1 MRFLSWRP
9 GQATSGR
16 VCADCPE
23 PSGTR
28 RPARLEHHISTG
40 LRRLSVLCGTGLRR
54 MGAALALGLFA
65 ATGFA
70 AGAEA
75 QSVLVSN
82 DGQSDS
88 NQKELLNSIDI
99 AQTFTTG
106 ADGNGYTL
114 SSVVI
119 EFAKLGDRDVIASKL
134 TASINANNSG
144 VPGTSLGTLT
154 ASNSSRNVLTF
165 SAGPSGISLE
175 ANTTY
180 FFTID
185 VTEALNKNN
194 RLRIAANSA
203 VDAGGVA
210 GWSIGNKRTRDRTVS
225 GAWSSSSSSASSLP
239 FKITINGEVNT
250 PGVTVTPAALEVTEG
265 ATATY
270 DVVLDTAPTGN
281 VVITPTSSATAKA
294 TVSPATLTFT
304 SSNWNQAQQVTVNG
318 VAAGSANISHQ
329 VTTSADTTNYP
340 TSMSIDPVAVTVTG
354 PPVISITGGSA
365 LVEGANAT
373 FTVTST
379 PAPATDLTV
388 KLSVADFADSDFL
401 AAENEGEKSVTI
413 PAGRSSVVYKFP
425 TVADSKAEVAG
436 DVSVTLLDGTGYT
449 LNSDASK
456 ASIKILSRDKATL
469 TFSSATATATEGAG
483 AVTITASLDHTP
495 DTELFLGDPRKLFP
509 GRKKPTDIN
518 TSFGFTGTKLDPD
531 FPFTFSYDD
540 DNVDRPDREII
551 LDLARSALLSDLVN
565 ISDFSKRALV
575 ELGTQASMTLTLI
588 DNDPTAVTLTV
599 PDTSAD
605 EGDASDTAEIK
616 LTLGRG
622 LVTGEEMTVPL
633 QFSGGTLGTAF
644 TLALSGSPNGVTL
657 DANTGEVTFTGG
669 DPVSATAAT
678 VLLTASDD
686 DGGVSESVT
695 VTIPASD
702 TGSAPKLTATG
713 LGGGATGSG
722 SGVITI
728 TDDDEEAALVIA
740 QAEEAA
746 LVFAQATDPLEVPE
760 GGSAAYTVALAT
772 EPTGTVTVTLT
783 QPTNTDV
790 TVDTDTGTNGN
801 QATLSFTTA
810 NWNQPQTVTV
820 AAAQDVDT
828 ADDSAAIS
836 HSASGGG
843 YGSVTGTVS
852 VTVSDDDGAGVII
865 TETDGG
871 TAVGNSYT
879 KVREDTYEVVLNS
892 QPTHDVTITVTSGDT
907 QGATVKKSGGSEVES
922 LMLTFTPDTWNT
934 AQTVTVVGHGNHA
947 GGPVSI
953 SHVATSDD
961 TAYGGIEV
969 DPVSVAVANVIP
981 TPGALSLEEGTSGTF
996 KLKLDSQPSAD
1007 VTVALSGRFFTGSFY
1022 INEVTFTP
1030 AALTF
1035 TADNWNTAQ
1044 EVTVTA
1050 VDNDVVDSGG
1060 LLGAILGQI
1069 EYTAT
1074 SSDGTYEGSS
1084 RNLDVVVSDDD
1095 MAGVTVTETVLNV
1108 EEGGSGTYTV
1118 VLTSEPTRD
1127 VTIAVTSDDTDV
1139 ATVDTNTLTFT
1150 PGNWNQPQS
1159 VTVTGVDDTVDQSTG
1174 RTASISHVATSGDTN
1189 YGGIEVASVGVTVT
1203 DDDTV
1208 GVVITATGG
1217 STTVS
1222 EDGTLTDSYQVVLG
1236 TPPTQDVTIAVT
1248 SDDTDVATT
1257 NTNTLTFTSSNWN
1270 QPQTVTVTGVDDDI
1284 DQSTD
1289 RTVSISHAATSD
1301 DTNYGGIEVASVS
1314 VTVSDD
1320 DTVDVTVTETEG
1332 GTTVSEDGT
1341 LTDSYQVV
1349 LTSEPSANV
1358 TIAVTSGDTNI
1369 ATVDTN
1375 TLTFTP
1381 GNWNQPQTVTVT
1393 GVDDEVSQSTGRRV
1407 SISHV
1412 ATSGDTAYNG
1422 IEVASV
1428 SVTVTDG
1435 DTPGVIII
1443 ETDGGTVVG
1452 NAGSRLREDTYQ
1464 VVLNSQPTHDVMI
1477 AVTSGN
1483 INGALVQ
1490 KSGVNAGGSVTLT
1503 FTPDT
1508 WNTAQTVTV
1517 IGSAGAGEEDQASI
1531 SHVATS
1537 DDTAYNGIE
1546 VDSVSVAVA
1555 NMIRNPGSLRL
1566 EEGTSGTFTLVLTI
1580 QPSADVTIA
1589 LSERLST
1596 NAVTFSPAALTFT
1609 ADTWNQA
1616 QDVTVTAVDNDVV
1629 ASGRI
1634 REIISYAATSSD
1646 GTYDGVS
1653 YAINVTVTDDDEAG
1667 VTVTET
1673 ILNVEEGGSGTYTL
1687 VLDSE
1692 PSADVTIAVAPSSRF
1707 VATASPATLT
1717 FTADNWNE
1725 AQQVTVRAMDN
1736 SVVVPGLSVFNTQ
1749 INHTVTSSDDMYDE
1763 IDVASVR
1770 VAISDN
1776 DEAGVTVNPTDLDV
1790 EEGGSGTYTLVLDSQ
1805 PGADV
1810 TIAVAPSS
1818 RSVATASP
1826 ATLTFTA
1833 SNWNEAQQVTVR
1845 AMDNS
1850 VVVPGLSVFNT
1861 QINHTVTSSDDMYD
1875 EIDVASVRV
1884 AISDNDEV
1892 GVTVTETEGGT
1903 TVSEDGTVT
1912 DSYQVVL
1919 ATQPSANVTIAVT
1932 SDDTDAATV
1941 DSDTLTFTPGNWN
1954 QPQSVTVTGVDDDID
1969 QSTDRTVSIS
1979 HVATSDDTAYGGIEV
1994 ASVSVTVEDDDEA
2007 ALVFAQAADPLEV
2020 SEGGSAAYTVALA
2033 TQPTATVTVTLTQPA
2048 NTDVTVDTDTGMDTN
2063 QTTLSFTTVNWNAP
2077 QTVTAAAAQDDDAAD
2092 DSAAISHSASG
2103 GGYGSVTGTVS
2114 VSVTDDDEAGVA
2126 VTEMED
2132 GTTVSEDGTVT
2143 DSYQVVLATQPSA
2156 NVTIAVTSDD
2166 TDAATVD
2173 SDTLTFT
2180 PGNWNQPQ
2188 SVTVTGVDD
2197 DIDQSTDRTVSI
2209 SHVATSEDT
2218 AYGGIEVASV
2228 SVTVSDDD
2236 EAAVGFVEA
2245 ASTVPERAG
2254 THEVTLRFDVVS
2266 AAPLEL
2272 RYSLS
2277 GTATAGRDFTAGD
2290 GVLRVP
2296 AQAREV
2302 TLPVTILD
2310 DGEQEAD
2317 ETVVVTL
2324 IEDRGGQY
2332 RLGST
2337 TTHTLT
2343 ITDDDSDLAERVVR
2357 PALARFGRTV
2367 GEQVLDAVTDRLGAA
2382 RTPGFEGRFAGEALP
2397 DVICDDGKSAPDH
2410 VLEDDDRRRKCVGQ
2424 GRYEPG
2430 SGRPAD
2436 PSVAAWSNGLTGGP
2450 GGTPEVQAKETSDIL
2465 PGTSFALTSET
2476 ENGAALAFWGRGAQS
2491 GFSGR
2496 AGDLGLEGEVTSFM
2510 LGADQAR
2517 DDWLFGLML
2526 SRSRG
2531 EIDYTLGAASGEME
2545 TDLTALVPY
2554 MGWDVS
2560 DRLSVWG
2567 AAGLGSGDMRLRPE
2581 DGSEFRTD
2589 IDWGMAAAGA
2599 DGALGS
2605 VAALGGAELRW
2616 LADALWTRTTSDAV
2630 PGLEAT
2636 SGSTTRL
2643 RLGLESRWE
2652 HSFAS
2657 AATLSPR
2664 LETGLRYDGGDAETG
2679 FGLEVGGGVEFTDPS
2694 RGLSLGLRG
2703 RTLALH
2709 QDGNFEDWGLA
2720 LDLAYDPTPE
2730 TKRGFAA
2737 RLSHTFGGASSG
2749 GVDALLGPRL
2759 FPEASPTGG
2768 GDRSWSVEAAYGVS
2782 RGRGRV
2788 GSPYTTITA
2797 AGSGSA
2803 TGARLGYRIEPDA
2816 DHAAD
2821 VNLDFW
2827 TEPPTAANDRAS
2839 GGATLQWKW

>member
-1 MRFLSWRP
+1 MRFVSWRP
-9 GQATSGR
+9 GQAASRRICEGR
-16 VCADCPE
+16 VRSDGPE
-23 PSGTR
+23 SSEPR
-28 RPARLEHHISTG
+28 RPAQLEHHISTG
-40 LRRLSVLCGTGLRR
+40 LRRLSVLCGTDLRR
-54 MGAALALGLFA
+54 TGAALALGLFA

-82 DGQSDS
+82 TGRPDYNQNVKLDSFDITQS
-88 NQKELLNSIDI
+88 
-99 AQTFTTG
+99 FTTG
-106 ADGNGYTL
+106 ADSNGYTL

-119 EFAKLGDRDVIASKL
+119 DFKKLGDRDVIASKL

-144 VPGTSLGTLT
+144 VPGTSLGTLI
-154 ASNSSRNVLTF
+154 ASKSSRNVLTF
-165 SAGPSGISLE
+165 SAGSSGISLE

-194 RLRIAANSA
+194 RLPIAAGNA
-203 VDAGGVA
+203 VDAGGAA
-210 GWSIGNKRTRDRTVS
+210 GWSLGSRRTRDRTVS
-225 GAWSSSSSSASSLP
+225 GAWSSSSSTELSFP

-294 TVSPATLTFT
+294 TVSTATLTFT

-318 VAAGSANISHQ
+318 VAAGSANISHV

-340 TSMSIDPVAVTVTG
+340 TSISIDPVAVTVTG
-354 PPVISITGGSA
+354 LPVISITGGSA
-365 LVEGANAT
+365 VTEGTGAE
-373 FTVTST
+373 FTVTASPT
-379 PAPATDLTV
+379 PSADLTV
-388 KLSVADFADSDFL
+388 RFIVADDDTSDFVAWTNEGDKSVIIQSGTASATYTVATTADSIDE
-401 AAENEGEKSVTI
+401 ADGAVRVTVNAD
-413 PAGRSSVVYKFP
+413 PAY
-425 TVADSKAEVAG
+425 T
-436 DVSVTLLDGTGYT
+436 LDGPVTDT
-449 LNSDASK
+449 VTVTD
-456 ASIKILSRDKATL
+456 DD
-469 TFSSATATATEGAG
+469 ATAVR
-483 AVTITASLDHTP
+483 VTVLDT
-495 DTELFLGDPRKLFP
+495 RA
-509 GRKKPTDIN
+509 DI
-518 TSFGFTGTKLDPD
+518 
-531 FPFTFSYDD
+531 
-540 DNVDRPDREII
+540 
-551 LDLARSALLSDLVN
+551 
-565 ISDFSKRALV
+565 
-575 ELGTQASMTLTLI
+575 
-588 DNDPTAVTLTV
+588 
-599 PDTSAD
+599 SAD
-605 EGDASDTAEIK
+605 EGDTNDTAVIA
-616 LTLGRG
+616 LTLRNRG
-622 LVTGEEMTVPL
+622 LVTGEELTVPL
-633 QFSGGTLGTAF
+633 QFSGGTLGTDF
-644 TLALSGSPNGVTL
+644 TLALWGSPEGVTL

-669 DPVSATAAT
+669 DPASARTAP

-686 DGGVSESVT
+686 DDAVSESVT

-713 LGGGATGSG
+713 LGGGVTGIGSG
-722 SGVITI
+722 EI
-728 TDDDEEAALVIA
+728 
-740 QAEEAA
+740 
-746 LVFAQATDPLEVPE
+746 
-760 GGSAAYTVALAT
+760 ALA
-772 EPTGTVTVTLT
+772 
-783 QPTNTDV
+783 
-790 TVDTDTGTNGN
+790 
-801 QATLSFTTA
+801 
-810 NWNQPQTVTV
+810 
-820 AAAQDVDT
+820 
-828 ADDSAAIS
+828 
-836 HSASGGG
+836 
-843 YGSVTGTVS
+843 
-852 VTVSDDDGAGVII
+852 
-865 TETDGG
+865 
-871 TAVGNSYT
+871 
-879 KVREDTYEVVLNS
+879 
-892 QPTHDVTITVTSGDT
+892 
-907 QGATVKKSGGSEVES
+907 
-922 LMLTFTPDTWNT
+922 
-934 AQTVTVVGHGNHA
+934 
-947 GGPVSI
+947 
-953 SHVATSDD
+953 
-961 TAYGGIEV
+961 
-969 DPVSVAVANVIP
+969 
-981 TPGALSLEEGTSGTF
+981 
-996 KLKLDSQPSAD
+996 
-1007 VTVALSGRFFTGSFY
+1007 
-1022 INEVTFTP
+1022 
-1030 AALTF
+1030 
-1035 TADNWNTAQ
+1035 
-1044 EVTVTA
+1044 
-1050 VDNDVVDSGG
+1050 
-1060 LLGAILGQI
+1060 
-1069 EYTAT
+1069 
-1074 SSDGTYEGSS
+1074 
-1084 RNLDVVVSDDD
+1084 
-1095 MAGVTVTETVLNV
+1095 
-1108 EEGGSGTYTV
+1108 
-1118 VLTSEPTRD
+1118 
-1127 VTIAVTSDDTDV
+1127 
-1139 ATVDTNTLTFT
+1139 
-1150 PGNWNQPQS
+1150 
-1159 VTVTGVDDTVDQSTG
+1159 
-1174 RTASISHVATSGDTN
+1174 
-1189 YGGIEVASVGVTVT
+1189 
-1203 DDDTV
+1203 
-1208 GVVITATGG
+1208 
-1217 STTVS
+1217 
-1222 EDGTLTDSYQVVLG
+1222 
-1236 TPPTQDVTIAVT
+1236 
-1248 SDDTDVATT
+1248 
-1257 NTNTLTFTSSNWN
+1257 
-1270 QPQTVTVTGVDDDI
+1270 
-1284 DQSTD
+1284 
-1289 RTVSISHAATSD
+1289 
-1301 DTNYGGIEVASVS
+1301 
-1314 VTVSDD
+1314 
-1320 DTVDVTVTETEG
+1320 
-1332 GTTVSEDGT
+1332 
-1341 LTDSYQVV
+1341 
-1349 LTSEPSANV
+1349 
-1358 TIAVTSGDTNI
+1358 
-1369 ATVDTN
+1369 
-1375 TLTFTP
+1375 
-1381 GNWNQPQTVTVT
+1381 
-1393 GVDDEVSQSTGRRV
+1393 
-1407 SISHV
+1407 
-1412 ATSGDTAYNG
+1412 
-1422 IEVASV
+1422 
-1428 SVTVTDG
+1428 
-1435 DTPGVIII
+1435 
-1443 ETDGGTVVG
+1443 
-1452 NAGSRLREDTYQ
+1452 
-1464 VVLNSQPTHDVMI
+1464 
-1477 AVTSGN
+1477 
-1483 INGALVQ
+1483 
-1490 KSGVNAGGSVTLT
+1490 
-1503 FTPDT
+1503 
-1508 WNTAQTVTV
+1508 
-1517 IGSAGAGEEDQASI
+1517 
-1531 SHVATS
+1531 
-1537 DDTAYNGIE
+1537 
-1546 VDSVSVAVA
+1546 
-1555 NMIRNPGSLRL
+1555 
-1566 EEGTSGTFTLVLTI
+1566 
-1580 QPSADVTIA
+1580 
-1589 LSERLST
+1589 
-1596 NAVTFSPAALTFT
+1596 
-1609 ADTWNQA
+1609 
-1616 QDVTVTAVDNDVV
+1616 
-1629 ASGRI
+1629 
-1634 REIISYAATSSD
+1634 
-1646 GTYDGVS
+1646 
-1653 YAINVTVTDDDEAG
+1653 
-1667 VTVTET
+1667 
-1673 ILNVEEGGSGTYTL
+1673 
-1687 VLDSE
+1687 
-1692 PSADVTIAVAPSSRF
+1692 
-1707 VATASPATLT
+1707 
-1717 FTADNWNE
+1717 
-1725 AQQVTVRAMDN
+1725 
-1736 SVVVPGLSVFNTQ
+1736 
-1749 INHTVTSSDDMYDE
+1749 
-1763 IDVASVR
+1763 
-1770 VAISDN
+1770 
-1776 DEAGVTVNPTDLDV
+1776 
-1790 EEGGSGTYTLVLDSQ
+1790 
-1805 PGADV
+1805 
-1810 TIAVAPSS
+1810 
-1818 RSVATASP
+1818 
-1826 ATLTFTA
+1826 
-1833 SNWNEAQQVTVR
+1833 
-1845 AMDNS
+1845 
-1850 VVVPGLSVFNT
+1850 
-1861 QINHTVTSSDDMYD
+1861 
-1875 EIDVASVRV
+1875 
-1884 AISDNDEV
+1884 
-1892 GVTVTETEGGT
+1892 
-1903 TVSEDGTVT
+1903 
-1912 DSYQVVL
+1912 
-1919 ATQPSANVTIAVT
+1919 
-1932 SDDTDAATV
+1932 
-1941 DSDTLTFTPGNWN
+1941 
-1954 QPQSVTVTGVDDDID
+1954 
-1969 QSTDRTVSIS
+1969 
-1979 HVATSDDTAYGGIEV
+1979 
-1994 ASVSVTVEDDDEA
+1994 DDDEA

-2033 TQPTATVTVTLTQPA
+2033 TQPTGTVTVTLTQPT
-2048 NTDVTVDTDTGMDTN
+2048 NTDVTVDTDTITIGN
-2063 QTTLSFTTVNWNAP
+2063 QTTLSFTTANWNAP
-2077 QTVTAAAAQDDDAAD
+2077 QTVTVAAAQDVDAAG
-2092 DSAAISHSASG
+2092 DSADIIHSASG

-2114 VSVTDDDEAGVA
+2114 VTVADDDADGVTVTETGSGTTVSEDGTVKDSYEVVLTSEPTQDVTIAVTSDDTDVATVDSNTLTFTPGNWNQPQTVTVTGVDDDVVQNAGRTVSISHVATSDDTAYGGIEVASVSVTVSDDDEAGVIITETDGGTVVRRRSSTVREDTYQVVLNSQPTHDVMIA
-2126 VTEMED
+2126 VTSGNTNGATVKKSGGSEVRSLTLTFTPETWNTAQTVTVIGYGNHGAGPVSISHVATSDDTAYNGIEVDPVSVAVANVIRTPSDLTAFEEGTSGTYELVLNLQPSADVTIAFEGRFFTGEHYTNVITFSPEALTFTADDWDTAQEVTITAVDNDVVDSSIVGAIVYEVTSSDGAYDGISYSFGVTVSDDDMAGVTVTEMED
-2132 GTTVSEDGTVT
+2132 GTTVSEDGAVT
-2143 DSYQVVLATQPSA
+2143 DSYQVVLTSEPTQD
-2156 NVTIAVTSDD
+2156 VTIAVTSDD

-2180 PGNWNQPQ
+2180 PSNWNQPQ

-2228 SVTVSDDD
+2228 SVTVTDDD

-2397 DVICDDGKSAPDH
+2397 GMICDDGKSAPDH

-2517 DDWLFGLML
+2517 GDWLFGLML

-2531 EIDYTLGAASGEME
+2531 EIDYTLGEASGEME

>member
-9 GQATSGR
+9 GQATSRR

-82 DGQSDS
+82 DGQSDATVGDVGIV
-88 NQKELLNSIDI
+88 KLNSIDI

-119 EFAKLGDRDVIASKL
+119 DFAKLGDRDVIASKL

-154 ASNSSRNVLTF
+154 ASNSSRDVLTF

-210 GWSIGNKRTRDRTVS
+210 GWSIGNRRTRDRTVS

-304 SSNWNQAQQVTVNG
+304 SSNWNQAQPVTVNG

-588 DNDPTAVTLTV
+588 DNDPTAVTLARV
-599 PDTSAD
+599 GSGAVN
-605 EGDASDTAEIK
+605 EGGTAEFTV
-616 LTLGRG
+616 TLGRA
-622 LVTGEEMTVPL
+622 LVAGEIIDVPL
-633 QFSGGTLGTAF
+633 SVSGAGVTTDDWSLALKTGAGRNTGVVLSGETTATPSLRFSGAAAETARLVLTATPDKVTETGGETLSVALGPDDATANGFDRTSLATNVGGGADPDTGANAF
-644 TLALSGSPNGVTL
+644 TL
-657 DANTGEVTFTGG
+657 
-669 DPVSATAAT
+669 T
-678 VLLTASDD
+678 VN
-686 DGGVSESVT
+686 
-695 VTIPASD
+695 
-702 TGSAPKLTATG
+702 
-713 LGGGATGSG
+713 
-722 SGVITI
+722 
-728 TDDDEEAALVIA
+728 
-740 QAEEAA
+740 
-746 LVFAQATDPLEVPE
+746 EVP
-760 GGSAAYTVALAT
+760 
-772 EPTGTVTVTLT
+772 
-783 QPTNTDV
+783 
-790 TVDTDTGTNGN
+790 
-801 QATLSFTTA
+801 
-810 NWNQPQTVTV
+810 
-820 AAAQDVDT
+820 
-828 ADDSAAIS
+828 
-836 HSASGGG
+836 
-843 YGSVTGTVS
+843 
-852 VTVSDDDGAGVII
+852 
-865 TETDGG
+865 
-871 TAVGNSYT
+871 
-879 KVREDTYEVVLNS
+879 
-892 QPTHDVTITVTSGDT
+892 
-907 QGATVKKSGGSEVES
+907 
-922 LMLTFTPDTWNT
+922 
-934 AQTVTVVGHGNHA
+934 
-947 GGPVSI
+947 
-953 SHVATSDD
+953 
-961 TAYGGIEV
+961 
-969 DPVSVAVANVIP
+969 
-981 TPGALSLEEGTSGTF
+981 
-996 KLKLDSQPSAD
+996 
-1007 VTVALSGRFFTGSFY
+1007 
-1022 INEVTFTP
+1022 
-1030 AALTF
+1030 
-1035 TADNWNTAQ
+1035 
-1044 EVTVTA
+1044 
-1050 VDNDVVDSGG
+1050 
-1060 LLGAILGQI
+1060 
-1069 EYTAT
+1069 
-1074 SSDGTYEGSS
+1074 
-1084 RNLDVVVSDDD
+1084 
-1095 MAGVTVTETVLNV
+1095 GVTVTET
-1108 EEGGSGTYTV
+1108 GGSTTVSEDGTVTDSYQV
-1118 VLTSEPTRD
+1118 VLATQPSAN

-1139 ATVDTNTLTFT
+1139 ATVD
-1150 PGNWNQPQS
+1150 
-1159 VTVTGVDDTVDQSTG
+1159 
-1174 RTASISHVATSGDTN
+1174 
-1189 YGGIEVASVGVTVT
+1189 
-1203 DDDTV
+1203 
-1208 GVVITATGG
+1208 
-1217 STTVS
+1217 
-1222 EDGTLTDSYQVVLG
+1222 
-1236 TPPTQDVTIAVT
+1236 
-1248 SDDTDVATT
+1248 
-1257 NTNTLTFTSSNWN
+1257 TNTLTFTSSNWN
-1270 QPQTVTVTGVDDDI
+1270 QPQTVTVTGVDDAV
-1284 DQSTD
+1284 DQSAD
-1289 RTVSISHAATSD
+1289 RTVSISHVATSA
-1301 DTNYGGIEVASVS
+1301 DTIYGGIAVDPVS

-1320 DTVDVTVTETEG
+1320 D
-1332 GTTVSEDGT
+1332 
-1341 LTDSYQVV
+1341 
-1349 LTSEPSANV
+1349 
-1358 TIAVTSGDTNI
+1358 
-1369 ATVDTN
+1369 
-1375 TLTFTP
+1375 
-1381 GNWNQPQTVTVT
+1381 
-1393 GVDDEVSQSTGRRV
+1393 
-1407 SISHV
+1407 
-1412 ATSGDTAYNG
+1412 
-1422 IEVASV
+1422 
-1428 SVTVTDG
+1428 
-1435 DTPGVIII
+1435 
-1443 ETDGGTVVG
+1443 
-1452 NAGSRLREDTYQ
+1452 
-1464 VVLNSQPTHDVMI
+1464 M
-1477 AVTSGN
+1477 
-1483 INGALVQ
+1483 
-1490 KSGVNAGGSVTLT
+1490 
-1503 FTPDT
+1503 
-1508 WNTAQTVTV
+1508 
-1517 IGSAGAGEEDQASI
+1517 
-1531 SHVATS
+1531 
-1537 DDTAYNGIE
+1537 
-1546 VDSVSVAVA
+1546 
-1555 NMIRNPGSLRL
+1555 
-1566 EEGTSGTFTLVLTI
+1566 
-1580 QPSADVTIA
+1580 
-1589 LSERLST
+1589 
-1596 NAVTFSPAALTFT
+1596 
-1609 ADTWNQA
+1609 
-1616 QDVTVTAVDNDVV
+1616 
-1629 ASGRI
+1629 
-1634 REIISYAATSSD
+1634 
-1646 GTYDGVS
+1646 
-1653 YAINVTVTDDDEAG
+1653 AG

-1692 PSADVTIAVAPSSRF
+1692 P
-1707 VATASPATLT
+1707 
-1717 FTADNWNE
+1717 
-1725 AQQVTVRAMDN
+1725 
-1736 SVVVPGLSVFNTQ
+1736 TQ
-1749 INHTVTSSDDMYDE
+1749 
-1763 IDVASVR
+1763 
-1770 VAISDN
+1770 
-1776 DEAGVTVNPTDLDV
+1776 
-1790 EEGGSGTYTLVLDSQ
+1790 
-1805 PGADV
+1805 DV

-1833 SNWNEAQQVTVR
+1833 DNWNTAQQVTVR
-1845 AMDNS
+1845 AVDNS
-1850 VVVPGLSVFNT
+1850 IVIPGLSVFNT
-1861 QINHTVTSSDDMYD
+1861 GIHHTVTSSDDTYD
-1875 EIDVASVRV
+1875 GIEVASVRV
-1884 AISDNDEV
+1884 AISDDDEV

-1941 DSDTLTFTPGNWN
+1941 DTNTLTFTSGNWN
-1954 QPQSVTVTGVDDDID
+1954 QPQSVTVTGVDDAVD
-1969 QSTDRTVSIS
+1969 QSADRRVSIS

-1994 ASVSVTVEDDDEA
+1994 ASVSVTV
-2007 ALVFAQAADPLEV
+2007 
-2020 SEGGSAAYTVALA
+2020 S
-2033 TQPTATVTVTLTQPA
+2033 
-2048 NTDVTVDTDTGMDTN
+2048 
-2063 QTTLSFTTVNWNAP
+2063 
-2077 QTVTAAAAQDDDAAD
+2077 
-2092 DSAAISHSASG
+2092 
-2103 GGYGSVTGTVS
+2103 
-2114 VSVTDDDEAGVA
+2114 DDDEAGVII
-2126 VTEMED
+2126 TETD
-2132 GTTVSEDGTVT
+2132 GGTVVGNA
-2143 DSYQVVLATQPSA
+2143 DSRLREDTYQVVLATQPTHDVMIAVTSGNVNGARVKKSGGSEVGSLTLTFTPDTWNTAQTVTVIGYGNRGDGRVSISHVATSDDTAYGGISVDPVSVAVANVIRTPGSLRLEEGDSGTYTLVLATQPSA
-2156 NVTIAVTSDD
+2156 DVTIALSGVLYTVTNHTNEVTFAPAALTFTADTWNTAQQVTVTAVDNDVVDSGEIIGAIVHEATSSDGTYDGISYVFGVSVSDDDMAGVTVTETILNVEEGGSGTYTLVLDSQPSADVTIAVTSDD
-2166 TDAATVD
+2166 TDVATVD
-2173 SDTLTFT
+2173 TNTLTFT
-2180 PGNWNQPQ
+2180 SGNWNQPQ

-2197 DIDQSTDRTVSI
+2197 AVDQSADRTVSI
-2209 SHVATSEDT
+2209 SHAATSDDT

-2236 EAAVGFVEA
+2236 MAGV
-2245 ASTVPERAG
+2245 TVTETEGG
-2254 THEVTLRFDVVS
+2254 TTVSEDGTLTDSYQVVLTSEPS
-2266 AAPLEL
+2266 AN
-2272 RYSLS
+2272 
-2277 GTATAGRDFTAGD
+2277 
-2290 GVLRVP
+2290 
-2296 AQAREV
+2296 
-2302 TLPVTILD
+2302 VTIAVTSGD
-2310 DGEQEAD
+2310 MDVA
-2317 ETVVVTL
+2317 TV
-2324 IEDRGGQY
+2324 D
-2332 RLGST
+2332 SD
-2337 TTHTLT
+2337 TLT
-2343 ITDDDSDLAERVVR
+2343 FTSGNWNQPQTVTVTGVDDTVDQSADRTVRISHVASSADGSYGGIPITDVSVTVRDDDSALAERVVR

-2759 FPEASPTGG
+2759 FPEASPTGD

-2827 TEPPTAANDRAS
+2827 TEPPTTANDRAS

>member
-1 MRFLSWRP
+1 MGSLYM
-9 GQATSGR
+9 ALSGR
-16 VCADCPE
+16 ADGADAKQSAYHAPAAVKIEE
-23 PSGTR
+23 PHDEG
-28 RPARLEHHISTG
+28 HIPRSAMF
-40 LRRLSVLCGTGLRR
+40 LIKHIFLCGMLLTMLAGTPV
-54 MGAALALGLFA
+54 AAQMAS
-65 ATGFA
+65 
-70 AGAEA
+70 AGCTTHQLVEGCKEGQDMTFRLYIISGDPAPKDIT
-75 QSVLVSN
+75 VLYRV
-82 DGQSDS
+82 DS
-88 NQKELLNSIDI
+88 MQ
-99 AQTFTTG
+99 
-106 ADGNGYTL
+106 TL
-114 SSVVI
+114 SSTMTGYSAESSDFDLTDPKIFQVEKDGTTGETFFRVILPKGESEVSFTIGATDDNVDEPRETIRVNIDRVLTQTNVKLIPSRAFSDRWIIDQDPTVVSLARKGTGAI
-119 EFAKLGDRDVIASKL
+119 AEGDTVEFTVTLSRALISGEDIAVPLSIGGTNVTTADWNLAKKSGSSLNMGVSLSGENTDTPKLKFVGSATETVQTATLELTTVADNVAEVGGEIITVALGPDGMGVNGFDRA
-134 TASINANNSG
+134 G
-144 VPGTSLGTLT
+144 LGTLVDGGADPHKT
-154 ASNSSRNVLTF
+154 ENRF
-165 SAGPSGISLE
+165 
-175 ANTTY
+175 
-180 FFTID
+180 D
-185 VTEALNKNN
+185 VTVKDPIVDSTDDDEA
-194 RLRIAANSA
+194 
-203 VDAGGVA
+203 
-210 GWSIGNKRTRDRTVS
+210 
-225 GAWSSSSSSASSLP
+225 
-239 FKITINGEVNT
+239 
-250 PGVTVTPAALEVTEG
+250 GVTVTETGSGTTVSEDGTVKDSYE
-265 ATATY
+265 
-270 DVVLDTAPTGN
+270 VVLTSEPTHDVTIAVTSGDTN
-281 VVITPTSSATAKA
+281 IA
-294 TVSPATLTFT
+294 TVDTNTLTFT
-304 SSNWNQAQQVTVNG
+304 PGNWNQPQT
-318 VAAGSANISHQ
+318 
-329 VTTSADTTNYP
+329 
-340 TSMSIDPVAVTVTG
+340 VTVTG
-354 PPVISITGGSA
+354 VDDEVSQSTGRRVSISHVATSGDTAYGG
-365 LVEGANAT
+365 
-373 FTVTST
+373 
-379 PAPATDLTV
+379 
-388 KLSVADFADSDFL
+388 
-401 AAENEGEKSVTI
+401 I
-413 PAGRSSVVYKFP
+413 
-425 TVADSKAEVAG
+425 EVAS
-436 DVSVTLLDGTGYT
+436 VSVTV
-449 LNSDASK
+449 
-456 ASIKILSRDKATL
+456 
-469 TFSSATATATEGAG
+469 E
-483 AVTITASLDHTP
+483 
-495 DTELFLGDPRKLFP
+495 
-509 GRKKPTDIN
+509 
-518 TSFGFTGTKLDPD
+518 
-531 FPFTFSYDD
+531 DD
-540 DNVDRPDREII
+540 D
-551 LDLARSALLSDLVN
+551 
-565 ISDFSKRALV
+565 
-575 ELGTQASMTLTLI
+575 
-588 DNDPTAVTLTV
+588 
-599 PDTSAD
+599 
-605 EGDASDTAEIK
+605 
-616 LTLGRG
+616 
-622 LVTGEEMTVPL
+622 
-633 QFSGGTLGTAF
+633 
-644 TLALSGSPNGVTL
+644 
-657 DANTGEVTFTGG
+657 
-669 DPVSATAAT
+669 
-678 VLLTASDD
+678 
-686 DGGVSESVT
+686 
-695 VTIPASD
+695 
-702 TGSAPKLTATG
+702 
-713 LGGGATGSG
+713 
-722 SGVITI
+722 
-728 TDDDEEAALVIA
+728 
-740 QAEEAA
+740 EAA
-746 LVFAQATDPLEVPE
+746 LVFAQAADPLEVPE

-790 TVDTDTGTNGN
+790 TVDTDTGTNAN

-828 ADDSAAIS
+828 ADDSADIS

-843 YGSVTGTVS
+843 YASVTGTVS
-852 VTVSDDDGAGVII
+852 VTVSDDDGAGV
-865 TETDGG
+865 
-871 TAVGNSYT
+871 
-879 KVREDTYEVVLNS
+879 
-892 QPTHDVTITVTSGDT
+892 
-907 QGATVKKSGGSEVES
+907 
-922 LMLTFTPDTWNT
+922 
-934 AQTVTVVGHGNHA
+934 
-947 GGPVSI
+947 
-953 SHVATSDD
+953 
-961 TAYGGIEV
+961 
-969 DPVSVAVANVIP
+969 
-981 TPGALSLEEGTSGTF
+981 
-996 KLKLDSQPSAD
+996 
-1007 VTVALSGRFFTGSFY
+1007 
-1022 INEVTFTP
+1022 
-1030 AALTF
+1030 
-1035 TADNWNTAQ
+1035 
-1044 EVTVTA
+1044 
-1050 VDNDVVDSGG
+1050 
-1060 LLGAILGQI
+1060 
-1069 EYTAT
+1069 
-1074 SSDGTYEGSS
+1074 
-1084 RNLDVVVSDDD
+1084 
-1095 MAGVTVTETVLNV
+1095 TVTET
-1108 EEGGSGTYTV
+1108 EGGTTVSEDGTLTDSYQV
-1118 VLTSEPTRD
+1118 VLTSEPSAN
-1127 VTIAVTSDDTDV
+1127 VTIAVTSGDTNI

-1150 PGNWNQPQS
+1150 PGNWNQPQT
-1159 VTVTGVDDTVDQSTG
+1159 VTVTGVDDEVSQSTG
-1174 RTASISHVATSGDTN
+1174 RRVSISHVATSGDTAYN
-1189 YGGIEVASVGVTVT
+1189 GIEVASVSVTVEDDDEAALVFAQAADPLEVPEGGSAAYTVALATEPTGTVTVTLTQPTNTDVTVDTDTGTNANQATLSFTTANWNQPQTVTVAAAQDVDTADDSADISHSASGGGYASVTGTVSVTVSDDDGAGVTVT
-1203 DDDTV
+1203 ETE
-1208 GVVITATGG
+1208 GG
-1217 STTVS
+1217 TTVS
-1222 EDGTLTDSYQVVLG
+1222 EDGTLTDSYQVVL
-1236 TPPTQDVTIAVT
+1236 TSEPSANVTIAVT
-1248 SDDTDVATT
+1248 SGDTNIATVD
-1257 NTNTLTFTSSNWN
+1257 TNTLTFTPGNWN
-1270 QPQTVTVTGVDDDI
+1270 QPQTVTVTGVDDEVS
-1284 DQSTD
+1284 QSTG
-1289 RTVSISHAATSD
+1289 RRVSISHVATSG
-1301 DTNYGGIEVASVS
+1301 DTAYNGIEVASVS
-1314 VTVSDD
+1314 VTVEDDDEAALVFAQAADPLEVPEGGSAAYTVALATEPTGTVTVTLTQPTNTDVTVDTDTGTNANQATLSFTTANWNQPQTVTVAAAQDVDTADDSADISHSASGGGYASVTGTVSVTVSDD
-1320 DTVDVTVTETEG
+1320 DGAGVTVTETEG

-1452 NAGSRLREDTYQ
+1452 NADSRLREDTYQ

-1483 INGALVQ
+1483 INGALVK
-1490 KSGVNAGGSVTLT
+1490 KSDTPVNRESGSKTLT

-1555 NMIRNPGSLRL
+1555 NVIRNPGSLRL

-1580 QPSADVTIA
+1580 QPSADVTFA

-1653 YAINVTVTDDDEAG
+1653 YAINVTVSDDDEAG

-1692 PSADVTIAVAPSSRF
+1692 P
-1707 VATASPATLT
+1707 
-1717 FTADNWNE
+1717 
-1725 AQQVTVRAMDN
+1725 
-1736 SVVVPGLSVFNTQ
+1736 
-1749 INHTVTSSDDMYDE
+1749 
-1763 IDVASVR
+1763 
-1770 VAISDN
+1770 
-1776 DEAGVTVNPTDLDV
+1776 
-1790 EEGGSGTYTLVLDSQ
+1790 
-1805 PGADV
+1805 GADV

-1833 SNWNEAQQVTVR
+1833 DNWNEAQQVIVR
-1845 AMDNS
+1845 AMDNNI
-1850 VVVPGLSVFNT
+1850 VVPGLSVFNT